1 VHGRHHRGALLPAA
15 CSTTCACCERNGK
28 LCLQA
33 ACTVATPAK
42 NALLAEV
49 DALHAKI
56 PFRINTPLAQAVY
69 QKLTSGTAAPMPTA
83 TRPGS
88 EFDPN
93 LFGVPATN
101 NQDLPREEGAGGGA
115 ANVAAVVAPVAVLC
129 ALIVGGVAA
138 AVFVTKRKRAARLD
152 KAKELQGDPSM
163 MYGAYGGPPSMHT
176 GGTPY
181 TTNGSEGWPTMTRM
195 TSLPTGGPSFMTAS
209 SGLPG
214 TTPHN
219 PSEATYGSVSTL
231 AATPVLPC
239 APTRVHVS
247 HTFLRRVCAY
257 ECLSC
262 IHWLL
267 ITITHAF
274 LRCERLKMHMHACQY
289 CDFLKVCRK
298 AEMDEHVGKAL
309 DHLLQNKLLFA
320 GRYELQQVQRCVGAH
335 GTVQMAHISHS
346 QARPNRHS
354 WPSDEAVPCP
364 TALCAALT

>member
-1 VHGRHHRGALLPAA
+1 VD
-15 CSTTCACCERNGK
+15 K
-28 LCLQA
+28 
-33 ACTVATPAK
+33 
-42 NALLAEV
+42 V

-69 QKLTSGTAAPMPTA
+69 NKLTSGDAAPIPTS
-83 TRPGS
+83 PGPES
-88 EFDPN
+88 PFEGGAMEEPF
-93 LFGVPATN
+93 A
-101 NQDLPREEGAGGGA
+101 LPPGGNETDEISTDGTTEDRGSGGGV
-115 ANVAAVVAPVAVLC
+115 NVAAVVAPIAVLC
-129 ALIVGGVAA
+129 ALTVAGIAA
-138 AVFVTKRKRAARLD
+138 AVFVTKRKRAARRAR
-152 KAKELQGDPSM
+152 AKELQAGASM
-163 MYGAYGGPPSMHT
+163 VHGAYGAPPSMHT

-219 PSEATYGSVSTL
+219 PSEATYGSLSTL

-262 IHWLL
+262 IHWFL
-267 ITITHAF
+267 ITITRAF
-274 LRCERLKMHMHACQY
+274 VRCERLKTHMCACQH
-289 CDFLKVCRK
+289 CEVLKECRK

-309 DHLLQNKLLFA
+309 DHLLQNKLLFV
-320 GRYELQQVQRCVGAH
+320 GRYELQPVQRCVGAH

-346 QARPNRHS
+346 QARPNRHPCTPG
-354 WPSDEAVPCP
+354 PSDEAVPCP
-364 TALCAALT
+364 TAMCAALT